1 MTLVSVV
8 CGRDAAE
15 ESARPFSAWT
25 KIAKRAATARK
36 NRTMELNLR
45 NTYASAT
52 SNCRPSRS
60 RSFAATV
67 AIRSS
72 VTGVLPF
79 SPPKSLTRRWMNS
92 VKPPNSMVFFA
103 QSLSQTSTT
112 RIRSAPRVLTSI
124 NSTLPAIPA
133 RQKIFASPALWSV
146 RTARSPISAISAAP
160 EQENI
165 RSVFPEQEH
174 LGCMFMSFPFFRNDY
189 GVVPAWTRSHCSRAC
204 FCNSD
209 STQVKNLVTHFMRRR
224 YQIWAPR
231 RSSCTTPAA
240 FSTDRCLETVD
251 MSEPTSAVKS
261 QTHRSDCM
269 SSSTMSKREGC
280 PSALKTCARAS
291 YRAKTLESIT
301 AHYSAIWQIRQI
313 CKPSGET
320 EASCPVPAVLW
331 CCRPHHCGRPR
342 QGTAPGAEFVKHFLH
357 ARDSDGENRSET

>member
-1 MTLVSVV
+1 MGMSSRV
-8 CGRDAAE
+8 
-15 ESARPFSAWT
+15 
-25 KIAKRAATARK
+25 
-36 NRTMELNLR
+36 
-45 NTYASAT
+45 TYASPT
-52 SNCRPSRS
+52 SNCRPSSS
-60 RSFAATV
+60 RNFAATK

-79 SPPKSLTRRWMNS
+79 SIPKSLTRRWMNP
-92 VKPPNSMVFFA
+92 VKPPNSIVFLA
-103 QSLSQTSTT
+103 QSLSQPSTT
-112 RIRSAPRVLTSI
+112 RMRSAPRVLTSI
-124 NSTLPAIPA
+124 NSTLPAMPA
-133 RQKIFASPALWSV
+133 RQNIFASPALCSA
-146 RTARSPISAISAAP
+146 RTARSPISAVSAAP

-165 RSVFPEQEH
+165 RSVNPDHEH
-174 LGCMFMSFPFFRNDY
+174 FGRIFMWFLSSWNDY
-189 GVVPAWTRSHCSRAC
+189 GVVPAWTKSHLSPAC

-209 STQVKNLVTHFMRRR
+209 STQLKNLVTHFMRRR